1 MSGTEPGV
9 IGNMRVMKTFSVL
22 VAAVGTALLG
32 ACAGNEPIL
41 DSGTSGGGSSD
52 VSSSTDAG
60 PSGVITKVSAV
71 KVTPALGGVVQFRG
85 SASKAFS
92 YDHLQSVLYCRAW
105 QHVQTNGF
113 SGGYPLRFHKLEGAN
128 ADSALVAIASIQM
141 FEGTNSSGKSSLN
154 SAWCGKVP
162 QAAK

>member
-1 MSGTEPGV
+1 
-9 IGNMRVMKTFSVL
+9 MKRFYQ
-22 VAAVGTALLG
+22 AAAIAAAATLA

-41 DSGTSGGGSSD
+41 DSGSGDSPG
-52 VSSSTDAG
+52 VSLDTG

-71 KVTPALGGVVQFRG
+71 KVTPALDNVVQFRG
-85 SASKAFS
+85 SASKAFT

-105 QHVQTNGF
+105 RHAQSNGF
-113 SGGYPLRFHKLEGAN
+113 SGGYPVRFHKLEGAN

-141 FEGTNSSGKSSLN
+141 FEGSNSSGKSSLN
-154 SAWCGKVP
+154 QSWCGKVP